1 MPDPLLRA
9 ADADREAVAT
19 ALGSSM
25 AAGRLT
31 LAEYDERVAAA
42 WAARTY
48 GDLAALTADLPA
60 SWTPSPAPAPRPPR
74 TSACGSSP
82 VALWASH
89 GRTAEHSWQ
98 AWLTTS
104 VTVLA
109 VYLAIALAS
118 WELHYFWPVWVLGP
132 WGAVLL
138 AQTLAERTRGVDR
151 SRAG

>member
-1 MPDPLLRA
+1 MPDPHLRA

-19 ALGSSM
+19 TLGRHM
-25 AAGRLT
+25 ADGRLT

-60 SWTPSPAPAPRPPR
+60 PRPAPPVPDPHPPV
-74 TSACGSSP
+74 TSACAPSP
-82 VALWASH
+82 MVPWASH
-89 GRTAEHSWQ
+89 GRTAEHAWQ

-109 VYLAIALAS
+109 VYLAIALGT
-118 WELHYFWPVWVLGP
+118 WELHYFWPVWVIGP

-138 AQTLAERTRGVDR
+138 AQTVADRSRGVDR

>member
-1 MPDPLLRA
+1 MPDPQLRA

-60 SWTPSPAPAPRPPR
+60 SRATPPAPVPPPSR

-104 VTVLA
+104 VTVLV
-109 VYLAIALAS
+109 VYLAVALAS
-118 WELHYFWPVWVLGP
+118 WELHYFWPVWVIGP

-138 AQTLAERTRGVDR
+138 AQTLADRNRGVDR

>member
-1 MPDPLLRA
+1 MPDPQLRA

-19 ALGSSM
+19 ILGRHM
-25 AAGRLT
+25 ADGRLT
-31 LAEYDERVAAA
+31 LAEYDERVALA

-60 SWTPSPAPAPRPPR
+60 SRTTVPAPVPQ
-74 TSACGSSP
+74 TGACGSSP

-118 WELHYFWPVWVLGP
+118 WELHYFWPVWVIGP

-138 AQTLAERTRGVDR
+138 AQTLADRTRGVDR